1 MSDKRFK
8 SLDDLC
14 SLLVDERNLA
24 CRDRDELKRFLSR
37 TNYYRFSGY
46 AREFQIDPRYGDDR
60 FIGGASFEEIR
71 EIAEIDSKMRA
82 LLLEQLSVVEIAM
95 RAMLA
100 HEYGRDHGERAFY
113 LNTDFYKDGSDAAKD
128 KPLEIVKGILSDL
141 GRPWSLAM
149 LISLSSGIRSQVAA
163 IGMLRFLFGL
173 PLRPFLSAGSL
184 ISFPMLKT
192 RSPPKGR
199 HLSSASNGRPS
210 RRFCIHFAC

>member
-100 HEYGRDHGERAFY
+100 AHSWGSISSELKAALIRAVDC
-113 LNTDFYKDGSDAAKD
+113 LSHVPTRPGSRVMAAAELMRFRLFCISRNPRTFPAI
-128 KPLEIVKGILSDL
+128 PLSKESHQTS
-141 GRPWSLAM
+141 SL
-149 LISLSSGIRSQVAA
+149 
-163 IGMLRFLFGL
+163 
-173 PLRPFLSAGSL
+173 LSASRP
-184 ISFPMLKT
+184 ITFSRT
-192 RSPPKGR
+192 RAPRVPFSPR
-199 HLSSASNGRPS
+199 
-210 RRFCIHFAC
+210 